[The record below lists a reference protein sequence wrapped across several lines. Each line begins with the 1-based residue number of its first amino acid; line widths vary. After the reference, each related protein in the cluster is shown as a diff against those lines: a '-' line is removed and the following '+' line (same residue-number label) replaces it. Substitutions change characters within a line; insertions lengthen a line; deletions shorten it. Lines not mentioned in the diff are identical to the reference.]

1 MSAIATAAVAPVGPG
16 SLVVA
21 RELSKSYPKV
31 FRPRDRLRALGK
43 LLVGAGDIDSVPVLR
58 GVDLDVV
65 RGESL
70 GLIGENGAGKSTLLK
85 LLTGVLTPST
95 GCVDVRGRVGA
106 LLELGA
112 GFHLEYTGRDN
123 IAMSA
128 ALYGLSANELR
139 ASLPEIIAFAD
150 IGRYI
155 DEPVKHYSS
164 GMVVR
169 LGFAIVAALKPDLLI
184 TDEVLA
190 VGDESFQKKC
200 VRWMEDYL
208 AGGGTLILVSHS
220 MYHIQKLCRH
230 ALWLRQGEVAEYGD
244 VFDVTQA
251 YLAYHERKSAGAP
264 DRNVV
269 AAQGIEFHLTGF
281 AVNGVEQETPVFID
295 QGDEL
300 RLTARVRSRDGRMP
314 VVAFG
319 ITRADGT
326 AVYGVSSEM
335 DGIMPLRESV
345 DVWIAELVFDDLAL
359 LPGAYTLKAHPMDTE
374 GVRLFDTLERCVV
387 VRGSTREFG
396 LVRLHHRWNDALA
409 SAVPQNTADTVSPD
423 RA

>member
-1 MSAIATAAVAPVGPG
+1 VSAAGANAAAGGVLAIARDLG
-16 SLVVA
+16 
-21 RELSKSYPKV
+21 KSYPKV
-31 FRPRDRLRALGK
+31 FRPRDRLRALAK
-43 LLVGAGDIDSVPVLR
+43 LLLGRGDIDSVPVLR
-58 GVDLDVV
+58 GVNLEVV

-70 GLIGENGAGKSTLLK
+70 ALIGENGAGKSTLLK
-85 LLTGVLTPST
+85 LLTGVLTPTT
-95 GCVDVRGRVGA
+95 GSVEVGGRIGA

-112 GFHLEYTGRDN
+112 GFHPEYTGRDN
-123 IAMSA
+123 IALSA
-128 ALYGLSANELR
+128 SLYGLGADELR
-139 ASLPEIIAFAD
+139 EKLPQIIEFAD

-220 MYHIQKLCRH
+220 MYHVQKLCRH
-230 ALWLRQGEVAEYGD
+230 ALWLRAGEVAASGD

-251 YLAYHERKSAGAP
+251 YLAYHERKLAGTP
-264 DRNVV
+264 DRGTIV
-269 AAQGIEFHLTGF
+269 AQGIEFHLLGV
-281 AVNGVEQETPVFID
+281 AVNGVEQETPVFLD
-295 QGDEL
+295 QDTAL
-300 RLTARVRSRDGRMP
+300 RLSARVRSRDGRVP
-314 VVAFG
+314 TVAFG

-335 DGIMPLRESV
+335 DGVEPQRVEADIFE
-345 DVWIAELVFDDLAL
+345 AEIVFDDPGL
-359 LPGAYTLKAHPMDTE
+359 LPGAYTIKVHPMDTE
-374 GVRLFDTLERCVV
+374 GVRLFDTIERGIV

-396 LVRLHHRWNDALA
+396 LVRLRHRWSDA
-409 SAVPQNTADTVSPD
+409 SAESKAQNGAKTASPSST
-423 RA
+423 

>member
-1 MSAIATAAVAPVGPG
+1 MSAAGANAAAGGVLAIARDLG
-16 SLVVA
+16 
-21 RELSKSYPKV
+21 KSYPKV
-31 FRPRDRLRALGK
+31 FRPRDRLRALAK
-43 LLVGAGDIDSVPVLR
+43 LLLGRGDIDSVPVLR
-58 GVDLDVV
+58 GVNLEVV

-70 GLIGENGAGKSTLLK
+70 ALIGENGAGKSTLLK
-85 LLTGVLTPST
+85 LLTGVLTPTT
-95 GCVDVRGRVGA
+95 GSVEVGGRIGA

-112 GFHLEYTGRDN
+112 GFHPEYTGRDN
-123 IAMSA
+123 IALSA
-128 ALYGLSANELR
+128 SLYGLGADELR
-139 ASLPEIIAFAD
+139 EKLPQIIEFAD

-220 MYHIQKLCRH
+220 MYHVQKLCRH
-230 ALWLRQGEVAEYGD
+230 ALWLRAGEVAASGD

-251 YLAYHERKSAGAP
+251 YLAYHERKLAGTP
-264 DRNVV
+264 DRGTIV
-269 AAQGIEFHLTGF
+269 AQGIEFHLLGV
-281 AVNGVEQETPVFID
+281 AVNGVEQETPVFLD
-295 QGDEL
+295 QDTAL
-300 RLTARVRSRDGRMP
+300 RLSARVRSRDGRVP
-314 VVAFG
+314 TVAFG

-335 DGIMPLRESV
+335 DGVEPQRVEADIFE
-345 DVWIAELVFDDLAL
+345 AEIVFDDPGL
-359 LPGAYTLKAHPMDTE
+359 LPGAYTIKVHPMDTE
-374 GVRLFDTLERCVV
+374 GVRLFDTIERGIV

-396 LVRLHHRWNDALA
+396 LVRLRHRWSDA
-409 SAVPQNTADTVSPD
+409 SAESKAQNGAKTASPSST
-423 RA
+423 

>member
-1 MSAIATAAVAPVGPG
+1 MSAQDNAAAGGGRLLAVARDLG
-16 SLVVA
+16 
-21 RELSKSYPKV
+21 KSYPKV

-43 LLVGAGDIDSVPVLR
+43 LLVGIDTIDSVPVLR
-58 GVDLDVV
+58 GVNLAVV

-85 LLTGVLTPST
+85 LLTGVLTPTT
-95 GCVDVRGRVGA
+95 GCVEVRGRVGA

-112 GFHLEYTGRDN
+112 GFHPEYTGRDN

-128 ALYGLSANELR
+128 ALYGLDADELR
-139 ASLPEIIAFAD
+139 EKLPQIIEFAD
-150 IGRYI
+150 IGHYV

-169 LGFAIVAALKPDLLI
+169 LGFAIVAALRPDLLI

-208 AGGGTLILVSHS
+208 VGGGTLILVSHS

-230 ALWLRQGEVAEYGD
+230 ALWLRQGEVAAAGD

-251 YLAYHERKSAGAP
+251 YLAWHERKSAGVPAR
-264 DRNVV
+264 DAI
-269 AAQGIEFHLTGF
+269 AAQGIEFHLLGF
-281 AVNGVEQETPVFID
+281 AVNGIEQEAPVFLE
-295 QGDEL
+295 QGETL
-300 RLTARVRSRDGRMP
+300 RLNVRVRSRDGRVP
-314 VVAFG
+314 TVAFG
-319 ITRADGT
+319 IARADGT

-335 DGIMPLRESV
+335 DGVTPLHVGTEE
-345 DVWIAELVFDDLAL
+345 WAAEIVFDDLAL
-359 LPGAYTLKAHPMDTE
+359 LPGTYTIKAHPMDTE
-374 GVRLFDTLERCVV
+374 GVRLFDTVERSIV

-396 LVRLHHRWNDALA
+396 LVRLQHRWNGAPGRPMSQNSADSA
-409 SAVPQNTADTVSPD
+409 SSNLK
-423 RA
+423 

>member
-1 MSAIATAAVAPVGPG
+1 MIPATEMPAPADTDVLVRTQ
-16 SLVVA
+16 SLG
-21 RELSKSYPKV
+21 KSYPKV

-43 LLVGAGDIDSVPVLR
+43 LLVGRSDIASVSVLR
-58 GVDLDVV
+58 DVNILV
-65 RGESL
+65 GRGESL

-95 GCVDVRGRVGA
+95 GTVEVRGSVGA

-112 GFHLEYTGRDN
+112 GFNLEYSGRDN
-123 IAMSA
+123 IAMSG
-128 ALYGLSANELR
+128 ALYGLDGEAMR
-139 ASLPEIIAFAD
+139 AKLPQIVAFAD

-169 LGFAIVAALKPDLLI
+169 LGFAIVAALHPDLLI

-208 AGGGTLILVSHS
+208 DGGGTLILVSHS
-220 MYHIQKLCRH
+220 MYHIQKLCRQ
-230 ALWLRQGEVAEYGD
+230 ACWLREGTVAAAGD

-251 YLAYHERKSAGAP
+251 YLAYHERKLAGIAEA
-264 DRNVV
+264 RTISE
-269 AAQGIEFHLTGF
+269 QGVEFYLLDFTL
-281 AVNGVEQETPVFID
+281 NGVATETPIFVDRGGSI
-295 QGDEL
+295 
-300 RLTARVRSRDGRMP
+300 RARARVHSRDGRAP

-335 DGIMPLRESV
+335 DNVRPVAESNNV
-345 DVWIAELVFDDLAL
+345 YVAEIEFHDLDL
-359 LPGAYTLKAHPMDTE
+359 LPGAYGVKAHPMDSE
-374 GVRLFDTLERCVV
+374 GVRLFDTLERGFV
-387 VRGSTREFG
+387 VRGNSRELG
-396 LVRLHHRWNDALA
+396 LVRLTHRWHDVEPAR
-409 SAVPQNTADTVSPD
+409 DID
-423 RA
+423 RRAAKGARG